1 MLKTGKASSTK
12 KFFRELKKNLAELKK
27 SFSNDAKI
35 IMTELYMSS
44 YYRRGDSKLNA
55 LSQCMCVCPSV
66 SLSFSLSNIYTR
78 NTLD

>member
-27 SFSNDAKI
+27 SLSNDAKI

-44 YYRRGDSKLNA
+44 YYEEETVN
-55 LSQCMCVCPSV
+55 
-66 SLSFSLSNIYTR
+66 
-78 NTLD
+78 